1 MATIPIATRLA
12 SARRDIERRT
22 PAAGV
27 RARAATALAHAVTAQ
42 TARRIGLAALLLA
55 ASQLLSRL
63 LGFVR
68 EAVIAGLVGRGRG
81 TDAYNAAFQI
91 PDILFY
97 FLAGGALSIAFIP
110 LYQRVK
116 TERGDAAAAR
126 LLATVLGNMTAA
138 AAVLS
143 ALLWIGAD
151 VLVRYQF
158 PRFETAAQL
167 LTAHLTRIVL
177 PAQIFFIAGGI
188 VRGALM
194 AEGRF
199 GSQAVAPIVYNLSII
214 VGGLLGAGSIG
225 IAGFAWGALIG
236 AAAGSLG
243 TALYE
248 ARGRIRIGF
257 RIAPFDPDFG
267 RYLVVALPLMLGV
280 TLITVDE
287 WYDRWFGG
295 MLAVGSIATLAFAR
309 RLMQLPVGLV
319 GQAVATAALP
329 AFSKLLEQGAKD
341 ELDRLVLRTLQAT
354 TAIAVLLA
362 VGTCALA
369 DPLVRAVYVHGQF
382 ALSDAAP
389 VARALQLFC
398 LGVPAW
404 VVQTVA
410 VRPFYARADMW
421 RPMLLGSVFVAV
433 AYPIYVVLGR
443 AHGAPGLALA
453 GAVAIT
459 LNALA
464 TLALAR
470 RLHGAPR
477 LLPLFATLL
486 RALCASVPAA
496 AIAWIAAHFAGAR
509 GGLAVTPRA
518 LLELAIGGALYAV
531 VALPLLF
538 AMGDAPTREILGRL
552 RRLRSLK
559 R

>member
-1 MATIPIATRLA
+1 VHA
-12 SARRDIERRT
+12 S
-22 PAAGV
+22 
-27 RARAATALAHAVTAQ
+27 HVTAQ

-55 ASQLLSRL
+55 ASQLLSRV

-68 EAVIAGLVGRGRG
+68 EAVIAGLVGRGRA

-110 LYQRVK
+110 LYQRAK
-116 TERGDAAAAR
+116 TERGDAAAQR
-126 LLATVLGNMTAA
+126 FLATVLGNMTAL
-138 AAVLS
+138 AVLIS
-143 ALLWIGAD
+143 GALWLGAET
-151 VLVRYQF
+151 LIALQF
-158 PRFETAAQL
+158 PHFEAEAQA
-167 LTAHLTRIVL
+167 LTTQLTRIVL

-199 GSQAVAPIVYNLSII
+199 GSQAAAPIVYNISII
-214 VGGLLGAGSIG
+214 GGGLLGAGTFG
-225 IAGFAWGALIG
+225 IAGFAWGALLG

-248 ARGRIRIGF
+248 ARGRVRLGF
-257 RIAPFDPDFG
+257 RVAPFDPEF
-267 RYLVVALPLMLGV
+267 RTYLVVALPLMLGV

-295 MLAVGSIATLAFAR
+295 ALAAGSIATLAFAR

-329 AFSKLLEQGAKD
+329 AFSKLLEDGAKD

-354 TAIAVLLA
+354 TAVAVLLA
-362 VGTCALA
+362 AGTAAFA
-369 DPLVRAVYVHGQF
+369 DALVRAVYVHGQF
-382 ALSDAAP
+382 GLADAAP
-389 VARALQLFC
+389 VSAALQLFC
-398 LGVPAW
+398 IGVPAW

-421 RPMLLGSVFVAV
+421 RPMLLGTAFVLL
-433 AYPIYVVLGR
+433 AYPIYLWLGR
-443 AHGAPGLALA
+443 AHAAQGLALA
-453 GAVAIT
+453 GAISIS

-470 RLHGAPR
+470 RLHGAPQ
-477 LLPLFATLL
+477 LLPLTGTLL
-486 RALCASVPAA
+486 RALVACAPAA
-496 AIAWIAAHFAGAR
+496 MLASMLGAFAGAHS
-509 GGLAVTPRA
+509 GFGVTGRA
-518 LLELAIGGALYAV
+518 LLELAIGGVTYV
-531 VALPLLF
+531 VLALPLLLVL
-538 AMGDAPTREILGRL
+538 GDQATREVIGRL
-552 RRLRSLK
+552 RRFRFRRS
-559 R
+559 

>member
-1 MATIPIATRLA
+1 M
-12 SARRDIERRT
+12 
-22 PAAGV
+22 
-27 RARAATALAHAVTAQ
+27 TAQ

-55 ASQLLSRL
+55 ASQLLSRM
-63 LGFVR
+63 LGFMR
-68 EAVIAGLVGRGRG
+68 EAVIAGLIGRGRA

-110 LYQRVK
+110 LYQQAK
-116 TERGDAAAAR
+116 AERGTEAAER
-126 LLATVLGNMTAA
+126 LLATVLGNMTVAA
-138 AAVLS
+138 AILTV
-143 ALLWIGAD
+143 LLWCGAE
-151 VLVRYQF
+151 VLVKYQF
-158 PRFETAAQL
+158 PRFEADAQA

-194 AEGRF
+194 AEQRF
-199 GSQAVAPIVYNLSII
+199 GSQAAAPIVYNLSII
-214 VGGLLGAGSIG
+214 VGGLLGASTLG

-236 AAAGSLG
+236 AAVGSFG

-248 ARGRIRIGF
+248 ARGRVRIGF
-257 RIAPFDPDFG
+257 RIAPFDPDF
-267 RYLVVALPLMLGV
+267 RAYLIVALPLMLGV

-295 MLAVGSIATLAFAR
+295 LLAAGSIATLAFAR

-329 AFSKLLEQGAKD
+329 AFSKLLEQGETQ
-341 ELDRLVLRTLQAT
+341 ELERLVLRTLQAT
-354 TAIAVLLA
+354 TAIAVLFGA
-362 VGTCALA
+362 GTFALA
-369 DPLVRAVYVHGQF
+369 DSLVHAVYVHGQF
-382 ALSDAAP
+382 AASDAPP
-389 VARALQLFC
+389 VANALRIFC

-421 RPMLLGSVFVAV
+421 RPMLLGTAFVAV
-433 AYPIYVVLGR
+433 AYPVYIVFGR
-443 AHGAPGLALA
+443 GYGAQGLAMA
-453 GAVAIT
+453 GAISIT

-464 TLALAR
+464 TVVLAR

-477 LLPLFATLL
+477 LLPLLGTLVRSVFAAVPSA
-486 RALCASVPAA
+486 ALALIVAT
-496 AIAWIAAHFAGAR
+496 FVGAR
-509 GGLAVTPRA
+509 CGWSVTPRA
-518 LLELAIGGALYAV
+518 VLELASGGVVYAI
-531 VALPLLF
+531 VALPLMFLL
-538 AMGDAPTREILGRL
+538 GDEPMREALGRL
-552 RRLRSLK
+552 RRRVLR

>member
-1 MATIPIATRLA
+1 M
-12 SARRDIERRT
+12 
-22 PAAGV
+22 
-27 RARAATALAHAVTAQ
+27 TAQ

-68 EAVIAGLVGRGRG
+68 EGVIADLIGRGRA
-81 TDAYNAAFQI
+81 TDAYNAAFQL

-110 LYQRVK
+110 LYQQVK
-116 TERGDAAAAR
+116 TARGPAAAER

-138 AAVLS
+138 AALLAV
-143 ALLWIGAD
+143 LLWFGAD

-158 PRFETAAQL
+158 PRFEAAAQV

-199 GSQAVAPIVYNLSII
+199 GSQAAAPIVYNLCII
-214 VGGLLGAGSIG
+214 VGGVLGAGTLG
-225 IAGFAWGALIG
+225 IAGFAWGALAG
-236 AAAGSLG
+236 AAAGSFG
-243 TALYE
+243 TAVYE
-248 ARGRIRIGF
+248 ARGRVRIGF
-257 RIAPFDPDFG
+257 RIAPFDPDFAK
-267 RYLVVALPLMLGV
+267 YLVVALPLMLGV

-295 MLAVGSIATLAFAR
+295 LLAAGSIATLVFAR

-329 AFSKLLEQGAKD
+329 AFTRLLEEGAHE
-341 ELDRLVLRTLQAT
+341 ELGRLVLRTLQAT
-354 TAIAVLLA
+354 TAVAVLLA
-362 VGTCALA
+362 AGTAALA
-369 DPLVRAVYVHGQF
+369 DPLVRTVYVHGQF
-382 ALSDAAP
+382 AAADAGP
-389 VARALQLFC
+389 VALALQLFC

-421 RPMLLGSVFVAV
+421 RPMLLGSLFVAV
-433 AYPIYVVLGR
+433 AFPFYMVLGR
-443 AHGAPGLALA
+443 AYGAPGLAAA
-453 GAVAIT
+453 GAIAIT

-470 RLHGAPR
+470 WLHGAPR
-477 LLPLFATLL
+477 LVPLLGTFGRSLLAALPAAGLAWLATGFAAAHAGLAGTAGALL
-486 RALCASVPAA
+486 EVALGGAVFALCALPLMFAVGDEPARQTLRGL
-496 AIAWIAAHFAGAR
+496 WRRAGA
-509 GGLAVTPRA
+509 LAARLPR
-518 LLELAIGGALYAV
+518 
-531 VALPLLF
+531 
-538 AMGDAPTREILGRL
+538 
-552 RRLRSLK
+552 
-559 R
+559 

>member
-1 MATIPIATRLA
+1 M
-12 SARRDIERRT
+12 
-22 PAAGV
+22 
-27 RARAATALAHAVTAQ
+27 TAQ
-42 TARRIGLAALLLA
+42 TARRVGFAALLLA
-55 ASQLLSRL
+55 GSQLLSRV
-63 LGFVR
+63 LGFAR
-68 EAVIAGLVGRGRG
+68 EAVIAALVGRGRA

-110 LYQRVK
+110 LYSRAKAEGGETGAQRF
-116 TERGDAAAAR
+116 
-126 LLATVLGNMTAA
+126 LATVLGTMTAA
-138 AAVLS
+138 AVVVS
-143 ALLWIGAD
+143 ALLWILAHG
-151 VLVRYQF
+151 LVALQF
-158 PRFETAAQL
+158 PRFEPEAQA
-167 LTAHLTRIVL
+167 LTAQLTRIVL

-199 GSQAVAPIVYNLSII
+199 GSQAAAPIVYNLGII
-214 VGGLLGAGSIG
+214 ACGAVGAQSLG
-225 IAGFAWGALIG
+225 IAGFAWGALFG

-243 TALYE
+243 TALFE
-248 ARGRIRIGF
+248 ARGRVRLGF
-257 RIAPFDPDFG
+257 RIAPRDPEFR

-295 MLAVGSIATLAFAR
+295 LLAAGSIATLAFGR

-329 AFSKLLEQGAKD
+329 AFSKLLEDGKRD

-362 VGTCALA
+362 VGTAALA
-369 DPLVRAVYVHGQF
+369 SPLVRAVYVRGHFGL
-382 ALSDAAP
+382 ADAAP
-389 VARALQLFC
+389 VTQALQLFC
-398 LGVPAW
+398 VGVPGW

-421 RPMLLGSVFVAV
+421 RPMFLGTAFVAV
-433 AYPIYVVLGR
+433 AYPLYALLGR

-453 GAVAIT
+453 GALAIS

-477 LLPLFATLL
+477 LLPLAATLL
-486 RALCASVPAA
+486 RALAASLPAA
-496 AIAWIAAHFAGAR
+496 
-509 GGLAVTPRA
+509 GLAWLAADVVGTRSGLGTTPRA
-518 LLELAIGGALYAV
+518 LVELAAGGAAYAS
-531 VALPLLF
+531 VALPLLYLL
-538 AMGDAPTREILGRL
+538 GDEPTRDALARAVRRARRGRGAAG
-552 RRLRSLK
+552 
-559 R
+559 